1 MSMYDLVKKI
11 DALMENVEPAA
22 AKTPTRIQEI
32 LVILE
37 ERMSPA
43 QKEKREEIVKGMK
56 KDVAGLKKRYGDRWE
71 DVMYATATKQAVS
84 EAADA
89 TDYRPKSQGG
99 TRKEL
104 LAKYKKSGDPKDAA
118 AARRAGATQ
127 AELKAAKKTVEEGIK
142 QIVRKFDPTIKSR
155 LRRKADK
162 LDDLGDETGQDL
174 KYMDMEPQD
183 VMTRAMD
190 PETHYRNADR
200 YRRLANKKQ
209 GVEEGSN
216 AAKPDF
222 LDLDKDGNK
231 KESMKKAQQD
241 LASKKKVD
249 ESVSVNISASD
260 ADAFGVIMKLAG
272 LPVIG
277 ASQDSV
283 APETTSMGACMEARD
298 DETPYDNKPD
308 EKYSSIRDVTRAGKD
323 LNRPKSQHADKAKLG
338 DNPLATD
345 LTESL
350 WQAYED
356 LKKKI

>member
-1 MSMYDLVKKI
+1 MTRAMDPETHYRNADRYRRLANKKQGVMEEI
-11 DALMENVEPAA
+11 DA
-22 AKTPTRIQEI
+22 I
-32 LVILE
+32 
-37 ERMSPA
+37 
-43 QKEKREEIVKGMK
+43 
-56 KDVAGLKKRYGDRWE
+56 
-71 DVMYATATKQAVS
+71 
-84 EAADA
+84 
-89 TDYRPKSQGG
+89 
-99 TRKEL
+99 
-104 LAKYKKSGDPKDAA
+104 
-118 AARRAGATQ
+118 
-127 AELKAAKKTVEEGIK
+127 EEGIK
-142 QIVRKFDPTIKSR
+142 QIVRKLDPTIKSRLRRKADKLDDLGDETRKDLEYMDMDVRDVMTRAMDPETYYRNADRYRKLANKKQGVMEEIDAIEEGIKQIVRKLDPTIKSR